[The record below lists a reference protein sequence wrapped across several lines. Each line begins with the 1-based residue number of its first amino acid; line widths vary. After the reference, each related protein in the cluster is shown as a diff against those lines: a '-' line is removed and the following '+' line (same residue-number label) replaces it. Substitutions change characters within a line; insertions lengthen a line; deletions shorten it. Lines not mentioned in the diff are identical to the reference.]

1 MSHHR
6 FALAAVALA
15 LGPLVPAS
23 AASPVGEQ
31 IVAQASPAAAAVNA
45 PPSHMIRGN
54 DRVLAAPREAPALQG
69 TANSFRF
76 EDAPITDVVHVIMRD
91 ILKVDYVIHS
101 AISGNITLA
110 TRGDVTADQAVYL
123 LESALQANGVAM
135 ARDPRGVFHIGK
147 PEALQGIV
155 ASPRIAAAGVLQP
168 GTGTVI
174 VPLQYIGAAEM
185 AAILRPL
192 LPPASLVRVDPLR
205 NLLVLA
211 GSRTQAEGWLDIVNT
226 FDVDL
231 LKGMSVAMIPLK
243 YASVRDIDAA
253 LRMLASGGSAT
264 TAQGRPATP
273 ATGAAPGGS
282 AGAAQSATQQSPQ
295 AAVGE
300 GMQLFGA
307 IRVLPIERMNSLLLV
322 SPRAA
327 YIDEARAWIERL
339 DRPGANAAEPQLYIY
354 PVKNGSA
361 RHLAEVLN
369 GIFGGENRS
378 SGASASSGVA
388 PSLNPVVGGTGGGAS
403 ASAGSAGSLSGVSSS
418 ANQGSASQS
427 RLSASSTTNQGARVM
442 ADELNNAVLIYAVA
456 SEYAKIESALRR
468 LDVSPVQVL
477 IEASII
483 EVTLGDE
490 LQYGLQWYFT
500 DKVRSGL
507 SGTGVFS
514 QVAGGTGSGT
524 GTTGVGILGTPTAG
538 FSYTLRNPLGNV
550 QAVLSAL
557 AEKSLVKVI
566 SSPSVMVLDNHTA
579 GIAVGQQQP
588 VRSAE
593 TVTNGGN
600 VTTSI
605 QYKDTGV
612 NLQVTPSVSSENV
625 VTMAINQAVTDVGQI
640 DSATGQRSFLQR
652 QILSK
657 VAVRSGETLVLGGLI
672 RDNDT
677 SGTSGLPVLS
687 AIPIVGGLFGTQ
699 TRSAVRTELLVVIT
713 PRVVR
718 SDLDARDVGAELRER
733 MKTFPGYDMLR
744 RP

>member
-1 MSHHR
+1 MPDHR
-6 FALAAVALA
+6 PVLAALA
-15 LGPLVPAS
+15 LACCHLA
-23 AASPVGEQ
+23 
-31 IVAQASPAAAAVNA
+31 VAQPAT
-45 PPSHMIRGN
+45 PPSHLIRGS
-54 DRVLAAPREAPALQG
+54 DKVLGTPREAPALQG
-69 TANSFRF
+69 MASSFRF
-76 EDAPITDVVHVIMRD
+76 EDAPITDVVHVVMRD

-101 AISGNITLA
+101 ALGGNLTLA
-110 TRGDVTADQAVYL
+110 TRGEVTADQAIYL

-135 ARDPRGVFHIGK
+135 ARDPRGVYHIGR

-155 ASPRIAAAGVLQP
+155 ASPRIAAGGVLPP

-192 LPPASLVRVDPLR
+192 LPPAALVRVDTLR

-211 GSRTQAEGWLDIVNT
+211 GSRTQAEGWLDIVAT

-231 LKGMSVAMIPLK
+231 LKGMSVAMVPLK
-243 YASVRDIDAA
+243 YASVRDVESA
-253 LRMLASGGSAT
+253 LRLFAQGVSPAAT
-264 TAQGRPATP
+264 TARPQAAP
-273 ATGAAPGGS
+273 SAAQAAPGGS
-282 AGAAQSATQQSPQ
+282 AAPAATAAQPAAASA
-295 AAVGE
+295 AGE
-300 GMQLFGA
+300 GVALFGA

-327 YIDEARAWIERL
+327 YLEEARAWIDRL

-361 RHLAEVLN
+361 RHLAEVLS
-369 GIFGGENRS
+369 GIFGGEGRS
-378 SGASASSGVA
+378 AAPAPAAQVA
-388 PSLNPVVGGTGGGAS
+388 PGLTPVTAGMSAAGQSAVTSLAGATGGVGQGA
-403 ASAGSAGSLSGVSSS
+403 AAAQ
-418 ANQGSASQS
+418 AS
-427 RLSASSTTNQGARVM
+427 RLGSVGTTQNGARVI

-456 SEYAKIESALRR
+456 SEYAKIEAALRR
-468 LDVSPVQVL
+468 LDVSPAQVL
-477 IEASII
+477 IEASIV
-483 EVTLGDE
+483 EVTLGND

-500 DKVRSGL
+500 DKLRSGL
-507 SGTGVFS
+507 AGTGVIS
-514 QVAGGTGSGT
+514 NVAGGTGTGT
-524 GTTGVGILGTPTAG
+524 GTTGVGILGAASAG
-538 FSYTLRNPLGNV
+538 FSYTLRNSLGNV

-593 TVTNGGN
+593 TVTSGGN

-612 NLQVTPSVSSENV
+612 NLQVTPSVSAENV

-640 DSATGQRSFLQR
+640 DTATGQRSFLQR

-677 SGTSGLPVLS
+677 SGTSGLPLLSSVPVL
-687 AIPIVGGLFGTQ
+687 GGLFGTQ
-699 TRSAVRTELLVVIT
+699 TRSAQRTELLVVIT

-733 MKTFPGYDMLR
+733 MKTFTGHDMLR